1 MSKAAITKADRR
13 YLLKINKL
21 FSDTEGPQ
29 RITDICRN
37 RACVAGPGSKTLFFR
52 YYNIIDHLSTPIN
65 ENDYDHIPCAELLRD
80 KHIQWKTASAQAQAM
95 SASSTNMG
103 NLNADGSP
111 LTHAT
116 ASIGENKAS
125 WELADNTEHRKL
137 ITQTQTMHVIHKT
150 DIPIDRVR
158 DVAYYNPQVKE
169 KLKNDEWERR
179 VRGTIGGNVIH
190 YNGPTSA
197 RTAEMEVVRALLCS
211 VLADNADFM
220 AVDIADYYLN
230 TPLERPEYMRMTRK
244 QVSPTIIAEY
254 GYEDYF
260 VNDMLYFQV
269 NKGMYGLPQAGLL
282 AQNRLIAHIAQHGY
296 TQSDVVPCLFSH
308 ATNGVTFV
316 LVVDDF
322 GIKYTN
328 TEGRDHFLE
337 TLRLMYTITVDMT
350 NPTYLGM
357 TIVHDKVAQTI
368 TCSMP
373 GYIEKVLTRFREWAG
388 TKTAKSPGV
397 YIAPKYGVKVQL
409 AHVDDT
415 DPLDPEDIKTLQAVV
430 GSMLYYA
437 RAVDPTMLP
446 TTNHIASLQAQPTLA
461 VKDQAI
467 RLLQYA
473 AAYPNN
479 AIVFKKSKMHVILQ
493 VDASYLSRS
502 KARSVAGGIAYFG
515 DAANPTIENGMI
527 HAISSIIDVVVASA
541 GEAEYGS
548 AFIFAQRGVW
558 LRTIAIALGHEQPA
572 TPILCDNAFAI
583 GLATDNIKQKRS
595 KSIDMRFHWLR
606 DRIRQGQFTITYL
619 AGTLN
624 LADFFTKTMSCAHH
638 QAFMP
643 RLVLTPPAAAANTA
657 NGQWQVATAHRRHR
671 FVHWSN

>member
-1 MSKAAITKADRR
+1 
-13 YLLKINKL
+13 
-21 FSDTEGPQ
+21 
-29 RITDICRN
+29 
-37 RACVAGPGSKTLFFR
+37 
-52 YYNIIDHLSTPIN
+52 
-65 ENDYDHIPCAELLRD
+65 
-80 KHIQWKTASAQAQAM
+80 
-95 SASSTNMG
+95 
-103 NLNADGSP
+103 
-111 LTHAT
+111 
-116 ASIGENKAS
+116 
-125 WELADNTEHRKL
+125 
-137 ITQTQTMHVIHKT
+137 
-150 DIPIDRVR
+150 
-158 DVAYYNPQVKE
+158 
-169 KLKNDEWERR
+169 
-179 VRGTIGGNVIH
+179 
-190 YNGPTSA
+190 
-197 RTAEMEVVRALLCS
+197 
-211 VLADNADFM
+211 
-220 AVDIADYYLN
+220 
-230 TPLERPEYMRMTRK
+230 
-244 QVSPTIIAEY
+244 
-254 GYEDYF
+254 
-260 VNDMLYFQV
+260 
-269 NKGMYGLPQAGLL
+269 
-282 AQNRLIAHIAQHGY
+282 
-296 TQSDVVPCLFSH
+296 
-308 ATNGVTFV
+308 
-316 LVVDDF
+316 
-322 GIKYTN
+322 
-328 TEGRDHFLE
+328 
-337 TLRLMYTITVDMT
+337 
-350 NPTYLGM
+350 
-357 TIVHDKVAQTI
+357 
-368 TCSMP
+368 MP

-388 TKTAKSPGV
+388 TRTAKSPGV
-397 YIAPKYGVKVQL
+397 YTAPKYGVKVQL

-415 DPLDPEDIKTLQAVV
+415 DPLPPEDIKTLQAIV

-446 TTNHIASLQAQPTLA
+446 TTNHIASLQALPTVA
-461 VKDQAI
+461 VKEQAI

-473 AAYPNN
+473 ASYPNN

-558 LRTIAIALGHEQPA
+558 LRTIAIALGHPQPA

-643 RLVLTPPAAAANTA
+643 RLVLTPSAAAASSA
-657 NGQWQVATAHRRHR
+657 NGQWHVATAHKRHR